1 MRGHVNKFCG
11 LSCDRLLLHQ
21 RARLLFKNSCCY
33 YGKGDRRIS
42 SRRERNKIQVKKEG
56 ETITFQK
63 RGMSSS
69 LADVWNG
76 TFAVKGTARCV
87 PNYRPIRT
95 RFGSR
100 MQCRAFPLQVA
111 KFTANFN

>member
-1 MRGHVNKFCG
+1 
-11 LSCDRLLLHQ
+11 
-21 RARLLFKNSCCY
+21 
-33 YGKGDRRIS
+33 
-42 SRRERNKIQVKKEG
+42 
-56 ETITFQK
+56 
-63 RGMSSS
+63 MSSS